1 MKNGKHKRWE
11 GYWNL
16 TVNRL
21 FLTVNRLTPENDI
34 LPKALTVY
42 EKRKS
47 PRMERLLEL
56 NGEPFI
62 LNG

>member
-21 FLTVNRLTPENDI
+21 CKTVNRLTPESNI
-34 LPKALTVY
+34 LPKHGKHQGWKGNWNVTVN
-42 EKRKS
+42 
-47 PRMERLLEL
+47 RLL
-56 NGEPFI
+56 
-62 LNG
+62 